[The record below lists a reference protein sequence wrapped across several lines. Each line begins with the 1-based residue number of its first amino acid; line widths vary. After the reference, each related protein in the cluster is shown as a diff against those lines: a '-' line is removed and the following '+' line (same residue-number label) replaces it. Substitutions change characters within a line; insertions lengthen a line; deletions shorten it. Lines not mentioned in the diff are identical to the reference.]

1 MFSYKVRVRVR
12 GRSHMTSSPRGGGGF
27 QMMTIDD
34 EGEGVF
40 GPMMTSSQKFNFL
53 ANFWDF
59 TGYFTKI
66 FPKIFKFRKKNSQ
79 VNLKLNQI
87 VSDLLQDI
95 VLINPQ
101 L

>member
-1 MFSYKVRVRVR
+1 M
-12 GRSHMTSSPRGGGGF
+12 
-27 QMMTIDD
+27 
-34 EGEGVF
+34 F

-66 FPKIFKFRKKNSQ
+66 FPKIFKFRKKKSQ

-95 VLINPQ
+95 ALINPQ

>member
-1 MFSYKVRVRVR
+1 
-12 GRSHMTSSPRGGGGF
+12 
-27 QMMTIDD
+27 MMTIDD

-40 GPMMTSSQKFNFL
+40 GPMMTSPQKFNFL

-66 FPKIFKFRKKNSQ
+66 SPKFSNSEKNSQ

-95 VLINPQ
+95 ILIDKPPT
-101 L
+101 LIS

>member
-1 MFSYKVRVRVR
+1 M
-12 GRSHMTSSPRGGGGF
+12 
-27 QMMTIDD
+27 
-34 EGEGVF
+34 F

-66 FPKIFKFRKKNSQ
+66 FSKIFKFRKKNSL

-101 L
+101 LCFDLLTLA

>member
-1 MFSYKVRVRVR
+1 M
-12 GRSHMTSSPRGGGGF
+12 
-27 QMMTIDD
+27 
-34 EGEGVF
+34 F
-40 GPMMTSSQKFNFL
+40 GPMMTSSQKSNFL

-66 FPKIFKFRKKNSQ
+66 FKFKKKSP

-95 VLINPQ
+95 VLIDKPPT
-101 L
+101 LSC